1 MKVLLTTLVLI
12 AISSNAFSEPLKNA
26 LTRDEDISMTIVDVS
41 VKQLSSGFYDY
52 VYTLTAPDENKGTL
66 TDFVVDIR
74 CSKPSG
80 IVKFPESATTL
91 PWRYSSQ
98 DGNHS
103 PVQIYPS
110 PTGSAYLTLG
120 VDNRVHF
127 ALFTEPGESHTGFRI
142 LSPYPPAD
150 RGYELRIN
158 WTVGD
163 YNYPSLTEEEL
174 DRAPVRDDFWVN
186 GMTKGPGCSRLP
198 APAALFEGTRDE
210 PNDDVLRFATPARS
224 AFHTQDATV
233 DLDVYYAA
241 DLDPESFDVK
251 PESLM
256 SFFAPVPGTHQIVTL
271 KLSPG
276 VNRISLYAERAR
288 DETADMP
295 PGPAPFDVD
304 TFMIRRDEPS
314 RGGAAK

>member
-1 MKVLLTTLVLI
+1 MRKIIPLCMLLLPMTTIAGPEMKD
-12 AISSNAFSEPLKNA
+12 AR
-26 LTRDEDISMTIVDVS
+26 TRDEDISATAVSVDVM
-41 VKQLSSGFYDY
+41 LLDSGFYDY
-52 VYTLTAPDENKGTL
+52 VYTLTTPLTNLGTISE
-66 TDFVVDIR
+66 FSVDIA
-74 CSKPSG
+74 CATAAES
-80 IVKFPESATTL
+80 VAFPEPPTTYPWDYRSADRRHAPL
-91 PWRYSSQ
+91 QP
-98 DGNHS
+98 
-103 PVQIYPS
+103 YPS
-110 PTGSAYLTLG
+110 PTGAAWMTIG
-120 VDNRVHF
+120 TRNRLVF
-127 ALFTEPGESHTGFRI
+127 PMTMEPGESHTGFRI

-210 PNDDVLRFATPARS
+210 PDDDVLRFATPARS

-256 SFFAPVPGTHQIVTL
+256 PFFAPVPGTHQIVTL